1 MRFHPYVVNVLEASE
16 VSKSIAAEKV
26 LDYLKISREDT
37 MAFGD
42 GENDV
47 DLLAYAGIGI
57 AMGNGGERIKQS
69 ADYVTLRAS
78 EDGVTHALKQFK
90 IL

>member
-1 MRFHPYVVNVLEASE
+1 M
-16 VSKSIAAEKV
+16 SKRKKSH
-26 LDYLKISREDT
+26 LP
-37 MAFGD
+37 FGD

-47 DLLAYAGIGI
+47 DLLMYAGIGI

-69 ADYVTLRAS
+69 ADYVTLPAS

>member
-1 MRFHPYVVNVLEASE
+1 VNVLEASE
-16 VSKSIAAEKV
+16 VSKSTAVGKV
-26 LDYLKISREDT
+26 HDYMKITREET

-47 DLLAYAGIGI
+47 DLMAYAGIGI
-57 AMGNGGERIKQS
+57 AMGNGGERIKQN

-78 EDGVTHALKQFK
+78 EDGVTHALKHFK